1 MRNIW
6 KEDLTLDGGM
16 GTELSRCG
24 AKDVDQHVLWSHIVN
39 INQPEIVVQ
48 AHSNFI
54 EAGADVIITNSYKT
68 MYQLGLTFLFGNAAC
83 NGQ

>member
-1 MRNIW
+1 MRNVW

-48 AHSNFI
+48 AHCNFI

-68 MYQLGLTFLFGNAAC
+68 NVPARANFCVQKRCFR
-83 NGQ
+83 